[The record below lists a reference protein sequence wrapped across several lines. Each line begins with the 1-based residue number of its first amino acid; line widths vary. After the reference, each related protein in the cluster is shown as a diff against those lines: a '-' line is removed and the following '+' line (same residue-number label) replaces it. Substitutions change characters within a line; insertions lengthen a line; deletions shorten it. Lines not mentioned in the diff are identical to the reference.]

1 MPATLTV
8 DLTEEQEAYAR
19 SLVEAGAF
27 PSVDAVLHHSLDKLR
42 LDEER
47 NRYHGMTQ
55 DELRTL
61 LEERRKGPFISM
73 EEFTRLTDE
82 MLDEEMNARAVSD

>member
-55 DELRTL
+55 DELRAL

-73 EEFTRLTDE
+73 EESDRRMKAMF
-82 MLDEEMNARAVSD
+82 ARKRREHGLSD